1 MFFKVS
7 SDASGGVGKLDQ
19 GCAFGATNGAIGQG
33 GRSLS
38 LSLQVSARFP
48 LAWPSWHKIGDV
60 PYNKFVAGA
69 GPYHTWIR
77 ARKSSIS
84 W

>member
-38 LSLQVSARFP
+38 LSAGQCEVSSG
-48 LAWPSWHKIGDV
+48 LAQL
-60 PYNKFVAGA
+60 A
-69 GPYHTWIR
+69 
-77 ARKSSIS
+77 
-84 W
+84 